1 MKEEIDELRR
11 EIEMYLEIFRRG
23 SGREWSTVFRI
34 ERSEEKRKQR
44 EKEREIVQAQR
55 ASDMLQKKKEREQRR
70 EDQRVKRESENGR
83 MRGGRSER
91 GRSECCGMFSKAM

>member
-44 EKEREIVQAQR
+44 EKERE
-55 ASDMLQKKKEREQRR
+55 QRR
-70 EDQRVKRESENGR
+70 EDQRVKREEDKRKREDARRKKREG
-83 MRGGRSER
+83 
-91 GRSECCGMFSKAM
+91 KI